1 MAGARAAAASA
12 KQVTRRNFPEA
23 LRELAA
29 NVKESDYVAI
39 AALKTG
45 APTGWRRA
53 LPVDTAET
61 AYLKAKF
68 ASESFQ
74 PLHISVCP
82 FHLGSTSGSADNVV
96 AYP

>member
-1 MAGARAAAASA
+1 MAAARAAA
-12 KQVTRRNFPEA
+12 KQVTKRNFPEA
-23 LRELAA
+23 LQELAA
-29 NVKESDYVAI
+29 HLKECDYVAV

-61 AYLKAKF
+61 AYLKAKL
-68 ASESFQ
+68 AAESFQ
-74 PLHISVCP
+74 PLHIAVCP
-82 FHLGSTSGSADNVV
+82 FRFDATSHSTVV

>member
-1 MAGARAAAASA
+1 MAAAASA

-29 NVKESDYVAI
+29 HVKECDYVAI

-74 PLHISVCP
+74 PLHIAVCP
-82 FHLGSTSGSADNVV
+82 FRLGSASRPDVV